1 MPSVEK
7 RIIRVRN
14 PFMNDLSQIQSR
26 LEEHGERITRAE
38 ERVAATDRRV
48 DHLQDT
54 VSEKMGEMVSEIK
67 ALRNDWR
74 TLNNTSQQRAGR
86 DRFAKWAIALV
97 ISVAGL
103 AFTAYKTFGG

>member
-1 MPSVEK
+1 MT
-7 RIIRVRN
+7 
-14 PFMNDLSQIQSR
+14 DLSHI
-26 LEEHGERITRAE
+26 HGRIDDHQERITRVE

-86 DRFAKWAIALV
+86 DRFAKWVIALL